1 MTMNQMIQRR
11 RKALRLTQEQVAE
24 YLGVSTPAVN
34 KWERGTTCPDI
45 SILPALAR
53 LLDIDMNTLFCFRED
68 LSEQEIACF
77 LNELGLYL
85 KENGKNPG
93 KISTVFLKAEEKI
106 KEYPNCEALLYSVTL
121 FLEGTLTMYVME
133 EEEEAIYKDK
143 ILAWY
148 EHCTKSCDEKIK
160 NGAMFMLA
168 NKYLA
173 KEELDK
179 AQKLVDQLPERSAMN
194 KQLFQADIYLQ
205 RNEPKE
211 AAKVMQRALLS
222 EVNEIQGIL
231 LRLIHIES
239 EAKEWDVARQ
249 IANKAAEATALFDL
263 WDYLAAVPLLEV
275 ALDEQNE
282 TESIALIKQLLSA
295 ILEPWNMSDSP
306 LYRYIATAPEKAS
319 EAVGGQIFPRL
330 LEELKRDSRYD
341 FLRENTEFQEML
353 AFYNKENRFL

>member
-68 LSEQEIACF
+68 LSEQEIAHF

-85 KENGKNPG
+85 KENGKNSE

-121 FLEGTLTMYVME
+121 FLDGTLAMYVME
-133 EEEEAIYKDK
+133 GEEEAIYKDK

-148 EHCTKSCDEKIK
+148 ERCTKSRDEKIK
-160 NGAMFMLA
+160 NGALFMLA

-173 KEELDK
+173 KEEPDK

-194 KQLFQADIYLQ
+194 KQLFWADIYLQ

-239 EAKEWDVARQ
+239 EAKEWDAARQ
-249 IANKAAEATALFDL
+249 IAKKAAEATALFDL

-306 LYRYIATAPEKAS
+306 LYRYIAAPDKAS
-319 EAVGGQIFPRL
+319 GTVSGQIFPLL

-353 AFYNKENRFL
+353 AFYDKENRFL